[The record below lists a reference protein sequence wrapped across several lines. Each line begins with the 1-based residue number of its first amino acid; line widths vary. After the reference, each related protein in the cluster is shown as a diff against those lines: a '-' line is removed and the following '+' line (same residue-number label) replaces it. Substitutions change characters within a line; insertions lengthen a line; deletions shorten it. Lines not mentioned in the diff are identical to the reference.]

1 MIKNWGGKRSGAGR
15 PASWESGETVA
26 IRIPKK
32 YKDDVLEYA
41 HLLDEEEDSENY
53 LSCDFPDQ
61 LENVQKYQ
69 QIQQVILAYSQKAN
83 RTSNPKWY
91 HAKRLL
97 DELWTIIRNE

>member
-1 MIKNWGGKRSGAGR
+1 MTKKWGGKRSGAGR

-41 HLLDEEEDSENY
+41 HLLDDEEDSENY
-53 LSCDFPDQ
+53 LSCEFPDQ

-69 QIQQVILAYSQKAN
+69 QIQQVILAYSQKAK
-83 RTSNPKWY
+83 RTSNPKWH

-97 DELWTIIRNE
+97 DDLLEIIRN